1 MYIYI
6 MEFNNINFGEPVM
19 LVGVCVGM
27 MVMLTFVL
35 PMLPSMPLV
44 DDMKL
49 LAEYNKDNLL
59 PALVTC
65 ALAVY
70 LGVFVKKFLNL

>member
-1 MYIYI
+1 MD
-6 MEFNNINFGEPVM
+6 FNNINFGEPVM

-27 MVMLTFVL
+27 MTMLTFVL
-35 PMLPSMPLV
+35 PMLPSVPLI

-49 LAEYNKDNLL
+49 LADYNKDNLL
-59 PALVTC
+59 PALVTF

-70 LGVFVKKFLNL
+70 LGVFVQKFLNL

>member
-1 MYIYI
+1 
-6 MEFNNINFGEPVM
+6 M

-27 MVMLTFVL
+27 MTMLTFVL
-35 PMLPSMPLV
+35 PMLPSVPLI

-49 LAEYNKDNLL
+49 LADYNKDNLL
-59 PALVTC
+59 PALVTF

-70 LGVFVKKFLNL
+70 LGVFVQKFLNL